1 MDVATRVTTSTP
13 LPFPHPFPRSGFPW
27 PSRTTKSKRPTT
39 ADVPPAPKHAKPSV
53 ERSKLEPRLRFAGR
67 DDVGRAPQRSERNHS
82 VKEEFIVDLSLLDF
96 DNPIADIEAIRAL
109 NPQRH
114 EMEQL
119 TAILHEDH
127 DRNACAAYKDVTED
141 EFWVRGHMP
150 GMPLMPGVI
159 MLEAV
164 AQLSS
169 YFTQK
174 HDLLGAAMVGFGGVD
189 EVRFRGVV
197 TPGDRL
203 VLMVVLEKARRGR
216 MIVAR
221 FQGVVKDK
229 LVLQGVLRGIP
240 IPIEHV
246 TSQLS
251 KG

>member
-1 MDVATRVTTSTP
+1 M
-13 LPFPHPFPRSGFPW
+13 
-27 PSRTTKSKRPTT
+27 
-39 ADVPPAPKHAKPSV
+39 AKPHRKLKKANHGSRPSNV
-53 ERSKLEPRLRFAGR
+53 ARSRPKKLRKDGSDLMKSP
-67 DDVGRAPQRSERNHS
+67 
-82 VKEEFIVDLSLLDF
+82 FIIDPALLDF
-96 DNPIADIEAIRAL
+96 DCPIADIEAIRAL

-119 TAILHEDH
+119 TAILYEDIE
-127 DRNACAAYKDVTED
+127 RNACAAYKDITQN

-197 TPGDRL
+197 TPGDKL
-203 VLMVVLEKARRGR
+203 ILMVLLEKARRGR
-216 MIVAR
+216 MIVAG
-221 FQGVVKDK
+221 FQGVVNGN
-229 LVLQGVLRGIP
+229 LVLEGKLRGIP
-240 IPIEHV
+240 IPIEAV
-246 TSQLS
+246 TNQMANR
-251 KG
+251 K